1 MKDNFF
7 WQVFQIWISNK
18 TQIPVHLITSIQKW
32 IYIFPLPSWC
42 RFWSWKTQSIPI
54 NTNTLISPR
63 FSWVFVIALMK
74 CTWHML
80 IVLRSL
86 WTTFCMDETLFFQCF
101 RFTYCRL
108 HNVWIRCWHIT
119 DMLSWLW
126 HMFTT
131 PFRWFIA
138 SLNNESALNACLGT
152 FTPFWCHLYR
162 PSKHVIFL
170 FFLLRCQLVIIS
182 CTAFLWFIAL
192 HLWCRL
198 VIIFSTAIHWF
209 IACGLRCSLVIFFS
223 ATLLWFIAFQLWCRL
238 VIIFFKAFFWCI
250 AFELWCRF
258 DMIFS
263 AAFLWFSAFLLWCR
277 FVMILY
283 IAFLWC
289 IVFHLWCRLI
299 MIFSTA
305 FLWCI
310 SFQLWWRFRTYIFCC
325 YNLHM
330 PFYFSLPVLSLQL
343 LPRLLLCFWHLL
355 SLLLSSMNRFLQFSR
370 FLFAERLVSIHSKSE
385 REQKPHYILFCFYQ
399 LVLNFEVK
407 YTRNIKLL
415 KILTPLQDRDR
426 NQSV

>member
-18 TQIPVHLITSIQKW
+18 TEIPVHLIISIQKW
-32 IYIFPLPSWC
+32 IYIIPLPSWC

-63 FSWVFVIALMK
+63 ISWVFVMALMK

-101 RFTYCRL
+101 GFTYCRL

-131 PFRWFIA
+131 PFWWFIA
-138 SLNNESALNACLGT
+138 SLNNESALNACFRT

-162 PSKHVIFL
+162 PSKHIIFL

-182 CTAFLWFIAL
+182 CTAFLWFITL

-209 IACGLRCSLVIFFS
+209 IACPLRCSLVIFFS

-238 VIIFFKAFFWCI
+238 VIIFFTAFLWCI
-250 AFELWCRF
+250 AFQLWCRF
-258 DMIFS
+258 VMIFS
-263 AAFLWFSAFLLWCR
+263 VAFLWFSAFLPWCR

-283 IAFLWC
+283 TALMWC
-289 IVFHLWCRLI
+289 TIFHLWCRLI

-310 SFQLWWRFRTYIFCC
+310 SFQLWWRLRTYIFCC

-330 PFYFSLPVLSLQL
+330 PFYFC
-343 LPRLLLCFWHLL
+343 R
-355 SLLLSSMNRFLQFSR
+355 SSAWSFFQDFLFVFGIYCHSYFLQWIVSCSSVGSYLQKGR
-370 FLFAERLVSIHSKSE
+370 FLFTANLKENKKLIISF
-385 REQKPHYILFCFYQ
+385 FCFYQ
-399 LVLNFEVK
+399 LVLNFEIK
-407 YTRNIKLL
+407 YIRNIKLL

-426 NQSV
+426 NRSV